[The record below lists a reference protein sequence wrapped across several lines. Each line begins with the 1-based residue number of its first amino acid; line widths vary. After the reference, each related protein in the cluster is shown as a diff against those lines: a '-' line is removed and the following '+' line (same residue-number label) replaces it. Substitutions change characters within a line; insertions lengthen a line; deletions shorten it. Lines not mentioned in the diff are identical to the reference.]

1 MNKRVG
7 TISMGL
13 VLIFFGIVMLISQ
26 INGSSAVELFIKFWP
41 TILIFLGLEVLFFS
55 YKNHTGNTKI
65 KYDIFS
71 IFIVIII
78 LMVNM
83 AIYGLMETGIM
94 DLIKLRVDQEIEYY
108 QD

>member
-13 VLIFFGIVMLISQ
+13 VLIFFGAIMLIAQ
-26 INGSSAVELFIKFWP
+26 ISGSSAVEMFIKFWP
-41 TILIFLGLEVLFFS
+41 MILIFLGLEVLYYVYRS
-55 YKNHTGNTKI
+55 NTGDIKI

-78 LMVNM
+78 LIINIG
-83 AIYGLMETGIM
+83 IYGLMETGII
-94 DLIKLRVDQEIEYY
+94 DLIRLRVDQEIEYY